1 MIKMIQRATAS
12 SKEGARG
19 IVKGV
24 IACAFQNIAFM
35 LPTSLLYL
43 LVSDMMNGGIPQG
56 RTALYIIACMACFAA
71 ILITTWFQYNN
82 TYFTTYEE
90 SGKRRLGLAEQL
102 RKLPLSFFGKK
113 DLAGVRRTLGLCIV
127 LAGACAALFVAVAQG
142 FGGFCVGLF
151 SEESAVTARGVEYLS
166 IASWGYLFKAL
177 VYPFGAVHKSTG
189 HAKLPMLSGLAGL
202 LVNMFLNY
210 CLIFGNL
217 GFPMLGVRG
226 AAIATLI
233 GSAVDCG
240 TLLFFSFARDTAAR
254 AKWHELFDHVF
265 ANIRPF
271 IAVSAPV
278 LLDDSIWA
286 LGMLAQ
292 NAIYGK
298 MGTDA
303 FAAMMI
309 VGTVDKLSFILLQG
323 IGTAAAVVIG
333 NTLGASGQDDA
344 YVYGKRFLWLSAL
357 VGTLVAVLVCTL
369 GVYIPYL
376 YTNTTPA
383 TQALAADTTFVMGF
397 ALPLWALNFTII
409 VGILRSGGD
418 TRAAAIIDLLPMWV
432 ISIPLSLLVGLYFK
446 LPLPYVYACQHVASL
461 VRLWFAL
468 RRTHRGEWARQLV

>member
-1 MIKMIQRATAS
+1 MKRDILGLSDKAFYRKVFAVCLPIMLQQLLSTAMYMVDTIMIGGLGDIELAGV
-12 SKEGARG
+12 GA
-19 IVKGV
+19 
-24 IACAFQNIAFM
+24 ANQLA
-35 LPTSLLYL
+35 YL
-43 LVSDMMNGGIPQG
+43 LDICLFGVTGGG
-56 RTALYIIACMACFAA
+56 SVFMA
-71 ILITTWFQYNN
+71 QY
-82 TYFTTYEE
+82 
-90 SGKRRLGLAEQL
+90 
-102 RKLPLSFFGKK
+102 FGKK

-151 SEESAVTARGVEYLS
+151 SDEAAVTARGVEYLT

-177 VYPFGAVHKSTG
+177 IYPFGAVHKSTG

-271 IAVSAPV
+271 VAVSAPV

-418 TRAAAIIDLLPMWV
+418 TRAAAIIDLLPMWA

-461 VRLWFAL
+461 VRLFFAL
-468 RRTHRGEWARQLV
+468 RRTNQGKWARQLV